1 MIDENTLIGRGLA
14 QIDYDT
20 YLRIQDRVTPMLTD
34 TSHISEIIA
43 YIKEKYKESDD
54 YMMNILCIATI
65 YDMYCP
71 GSLFASSIAK
81 MQVGVRDY
89 VAEVMEYR
97 NPEMV
102 NYYHSRAIPFLKF
115 REKGFGQ
122 KVEQIKK
129 AFKHLSVRKSD
140 VELGL

>member
-1 MIDENTLIGRGLA
+1 M
-14 QIDYDT
+14 DYAT
-20 YLRIQDRVTPMLTD
+20 YLRIRDMVTPMLLD
-34 TSHISEIIA
+34 TSHIAEIVA
-43 YIKEKYKESDD
+43 YIKGKYKEDDD

-71 GSLFASSIAK
+71 GSLFASAIAK
-81 MQVGVRDY
+81 MQVGVRNC

-122 KVEQIKK
+122 KVEQIKN

-140 VELGL
+140 CELGL